1 MVKRFGSSGSAVGVA
16 LVVVSIVAL
25 LAAGLLACTPA
36 KTKAPEKASSEQP
49 YDFEKE
55 GDIPPEDT
63 EAVAE
68 VDVEEIPVEE
78 DEVVGENVEAPKD
91 TTRAKGGGPGAVSG
105 KDGSIAIPVLRVQ
118 ILATTSEQSALDT
131 EAEIERRLGIDARVT
146 FEDGMYKVRVG
157 DCTNR
162 TEAEKVRRKCR
173 EAGYTDAWIVSDVR
187 TGGP

>member
-1 MVKRFGSSGSAVGVA
+1 LCPSSAVGVA
-16 LVVVSIVAL
+16 LVVLS
-25 LAAGLLACTPA
+25 LAAVLTAGLLACAPA
-36 KTKAPEKASSEQP
+36 KSRAPEKASSDEP

-55 GDIPPEDT
+55 GNIPPKDT
-63 EAVAE
+63 ETAAE

-78 DEVVGENVEAPKD
+78 EEVVPENVEAPKD
-91 TTRAKGGGPGAVSG
+91 TTRTKAGGPVGVSG
-105 KDGSIAIPVLRVQ
+105 RDGSIAIPVLRVQ
-118 ILATTSEQSALDT
+118 ILATTSEQSALDAK
-131 EAEIERRLGIDARVT
+131 AEVERRLGVDARVT

-162 TEAEKVRRKCR
+162 ADAEKVRRKCR